1 MMRETDHLLKLWQG
15 AMLLVIL
22 GLMSGCAGLPIES
35 KQHAEYSELGDA
47 DAQLTYNTAFPI
59 ASAKEGVLRGD
70 AAIAKGDL
78 DRALFEYIRALE
90 KGGAD
95 GGTLYKI
102 GRVHLARKDPERARL
117 AFLLCL
123 KESPDHAGALVETGK
138 LQMRERRYEQAK
150 TLLSQALKTA
160 PNSAEVFNALG
171 VIEDMQKNHME
182 AQKHYIQAI
191 HIDGNRPVYMNNL
204 GYSYY
209 LMGLQDRA
217 EEMFLDTLKVD
228 PNYKL
233 AWRNLGLVYAKAARF
248 KQALEAFSKTGEEHQ
263 AHNDVGYVAMLSGH
277 YDEALHHFNE
287 AVRRAPSYYELAARN
302 AKRLANLREKHVS
315 H

>member
-1 MMRETDHLLKLWQG
+1 
-15 AMLLVIL
+15 
-22 GLMSGCAGLPIES
+22 
-35 KQHAEYSELGDA
+35 
-47 DAQLTYNTAFPI
+47 
-59 ASAKEGVLRGD
+59 
-70 AAIAKGDL
+70 
-78 DRALFEYIRALE
+78 
-90 KGGAD
+90 
-95 GGTLYKI
+95 
-102 GRVHLARKDPERARL
+102 
-117 AFLLCL
+117 
-123 KESPDHAGALVETGK
+123 
-138 LQMRERRYEQAK
+138 
-150 TLLSQALKTA
+150 
-160 PNSAEVFNALG
+160 
-171 VIEDMQKNHME
+171 ME

-302 AKRLANLREKHVS
+302 AKRLSTLREMRGS